1 MTAESR
7 ATVAVFRPDDGRL
20 AAAVDLLESLGA
32 TPVADPMLAIE
43 PTGEVPPDA
52 DYVVLT
58 SSTGVEIVAG
68 ERGVDGGPAARWD
81 PGDATLC
88 AVGESTAA
96 ALRERGYA
104 VDVVPEEFSSAGLL
118 AALEGRVDGASV
130 ELARSD
136 RASRTLPEGLREA
149 GAEVTE
155 TTLYRLTRPAGSGVS
170 AERAAAG
177 ELDGAL
183 FTSSLTVEHFLAAAE
198 DRGVREAA
206 VAGLEAA
213 VVGAIAEGPAETARD
228 AGVAVDVVPE
238 RADFETMAC
247 EVVEAIAP
255 TYHE

>member
-1 MTAESR
+1 MTAEGR

-20 AAAVDLLESLGA
+20 AAAVELLESLGV

-43 PTGEVPPDA
+43 PTGEEPRDA

-68 ERGVDGGPAARWD
+68 ERAAAGGPAERWV
-81 PGDATLC
+81 PAGATLC

-96 ALRERGYA
+96 ALAERGYD

-118 AALEGRVDGASV
+118 DALTDRVDGAHV

-136 RASRTLPEGLREA
+136 RASATLPDGLEAA

-155 TTLYRLTRPAGSGVS
+155 TPLYRLTRPAGGGES

-177 ELDGAL
+177 DLDGAL
-183 FTSSLTVEHFLAAAE
+183 FTSSLTVEHFLAAADE
-198 DRGVREAA
+198 RGVREAA
-206 VAGLEAA
+206 VAGLNEA
-213 VVGAIAEGPAETARD
+213 VVGVIADGPAETARE
-228 AGVAVDVVPE
+228 AGIAVDVVPE

-247 EVVEAIAP
+247 AVVEAIVP

>member
-20 AAAVDLLESLGA
+20 AAAADLLASLGA
-32 TPVADPMLAIE
+32 TAVADPMLAIE
-43 PTGEVPPDA
+43 PTGEVPRDA

-58 SSTGVEIVAG
+58 SATGVEIVAG
-68 ERGVDGGPAARWD
+68 ERAADGGPAERWA

-96 ALRERGYA
+96 ALRERGYDVA
-104 VDVVPEEFSSAGLL
+104 VVPEEFSSAGLL
-118 AALEGRVDGASV
+118 DALADRVDGAHV

-136 RASRTLPEGLREA
+136 RASQTLPDGLREA

-155 TTLYRLTRPAGSGVS
+155 TTLYRLTRPPGSGDS
-170 AERAAAG
+170 AARAAAG

-183 FTSSLTVEHFLAAAE
+183 FTSSLTVEHFLDAASE
-198 DRGVREAA
+198 RGVREAA
-206 VAGLEAA
+206 IAGLADA
-213 VVGAIAEGPAETARD
+213 VVGAIAAGPAETARV
-228 AGVAVDVVPE
+228 AGIAVDVVPE
-238 RADFETMAC
+238 RADFEAMAC
-247 EVVEAIAP
+247 EMVEAIAP